1 MKNLSVILMIA
12 SDILLIVA
20 IISHITVTPIS
31 FIAPKVESQ
40 ALGRTIGFNSF
51 IICNIYKYIE

>member
-12 SDILLIVA
+12 SAILLIVA
-20 IISHITVTPIS
+20 IISRVTVTPIS

-40 ALGRTIGFNSF
+40 ALGQLASILLLFVISINTLN
-51 IICNIYKYIE
+51 K

>member
-12 SDILLIVA
+12 SAILLIVA
-20 IISHITVTPIS
+20 IISRVTVTPIS

-40 ALGRTIGFNSF
+40 ALGQLSSILLLFAISINTLN
-51 IICNIYKYIE
+51 K